1 MQTIDFKD
9 QKNLNSLVTEEFTEW
24 SEPLKVT
31 QEMINTFADLSGDDL
46 WIHVDEERCATES
59 PFKSTIAHGFL
70 IMCLLSKM
78 PTGEDVTKTITGWR
92 NIMNYGSDK
101 LRFLNVVPV
110 NSEIHARNRVIKI
123 EVEEH
128 KTKVLLEA
136 QVKVVGQEKLA
147 LLYQLTLVL
156 M

>member
-9 QKNLNSLVTEEFTEW
+9 EASLANLVTEDFCDW
-24 SEPLKVT
+24 STPIKVT

-46 WIHVDEERCATES
+46 WIHVDEERCAEQS

-78 PTGEDVTKTITGWR
+78 PCGEDITKKIDGWR

-101 LRFLNVVPV
+101 LRFLAAVPV
-110 NSEIHARNRVIKI
+110 NSEIHARNRVMDIV
-123 EVEEH
+123 VEEH
-128 KTKVLLEA
+128 KTKVLLES

-147 LLYQLTLVL
+147 LSYQLTLVL